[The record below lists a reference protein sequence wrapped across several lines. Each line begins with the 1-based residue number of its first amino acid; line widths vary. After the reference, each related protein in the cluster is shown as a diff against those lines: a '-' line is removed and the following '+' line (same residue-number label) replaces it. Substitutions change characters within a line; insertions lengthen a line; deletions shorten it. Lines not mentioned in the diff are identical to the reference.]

1 MHRERGKRLL
11 FFGILTAAVLFFFG
25 GEGAGQSPKKAAE
38 PNQAEVTH
46 LQGKAEFL
54 PKGEASWKPLTV
66 GNLLSP
72 DDEGR
77 TGEKSRIEIRLPDR
91 SILRFDQR
99 THFKMKTLFFDPQQ
113 GSREMKVEVPLGK
126 TWANVRKAFGP
137 KKTFEVAS
145 ANAVAG
151 VRDTIWRMTA
161 EIDQS
166 TLIRVYEGTV
176 EVYSPFVKPDYKP
189 EEGGFKAPREV
200 RGPQEIPR
208 PYAEVSRE
216 QWEQIV
222 LTQMMQVTVPAVGSP
237 EKPTSFQAE
246 DDQREEWVR
255 WNQGRDR
262 VVNR

>member
-1 MHRERGKRLL
+1 MRREGWKRFL
-11 FFGILTAAVLFFFG
+11 FLGIVIGAFLFYFD
-25 GEGAGQSPKKAAE
+25 GEGPGQSPKETAGSD
-38 PNQAEVTH
+38 QAEVTY
-46 LQGKAEFL
+46 LQGKAEIL
-54 PKGEASWKPLTV
+54 PKEETAWKPLMV
-66 GNLLSP
+66 GKLLSP
-72 DDEGR
+72 EDEGR

-99 THFKMKTLFFDPQQ
+99 THFKMKTLFFDPPQ
-113 GSREMKVEVPLGK
+113 GSREIKVEVPLGK
-126 TWANVRKAFGP
+126 TWANVRKAFGA

-151 VRDTIWRMTA
+151 VRDTVWRMSVET
-161 EIDQS
+161 DQS

-176 EVYSPFVKPDYKP
+176 EVYSPFVKADYKP
-189 EEGGFKAPREV
+189 EEGGFKTPREV

-208 PYAEVSRE
+208 PYAEVTKE

-237 EKPTSFQAE
+237 GRPTSFQAE

-262 VVNR
+262 AINP